1 MTAPTTADLLL
12 SRLRSHGV
20 EYVFGIVGREAEA
33 ILFDEVDG
41 IEFVLTR
48 HEFTAGVMADVLARI
63 TNRPQACF
71 ATLGPGATNLSTG
84 VATAALDR
92 GAVIALAA
100 QSESYDRFHNHTH
113 QCVDTVGMMRPL
125 TKFAEE
131 LARPEDVVDLID
143 SAVSA
148 ATVEPPGPS
157 FLSIPVDLLGARV
170 GHQTSPPVDHT
181 SGLGIVDP
189 HWPQQVAVVA
199 DLLAAAEQ
207 PVLVVGSAAIRAGA
221 VDTLRSFAR
230 RTGTPVI
237 TTYTAKGVLPTDD
250 PLCYGAMS
258 GYMDGILEFPALDT
272 LFGPVDLI
280 IALGYDYVEDLR
292 PSMWQRGRDK
302 RLVRV
307 SATVN
312 PVPRVLRPDMDVVVD
327 PATFLASL
335 DRATAGMP
343 AKIPH
348 DITPLRARVAELL
361 SDQTDYADGMR
372 MHQVID
378 AMNSVLPR
386 NGTFVSDI
394 GYFRHYGVL
403 FANSARPYGF
413 LTSAGCSSF
422 GYGLPAALAAQLA
435 RPGEPVV
442 LLAGDGGFH
451 SNSAELET
459 AARLK
464 LPVVTV
470 VVNNNSNGLIE
481 LYQHKG
487 HGRTHRPATGFTK
500 VDFVQ
505 LAQAN
510 GVEAVRAT
518 DRKSLG
524 GALSKGLELRRPFL
538 IEVPIS
544 YEFAT
549 GDFSALA
556 I

>member
-1 MTAPTTADLLL
+1 MTAPTTAGVLL
-12 SRLRSHGV
+12 SRLRDHGV

-48 HEFTAGVMADVLARI
+48 HEFSAGVMADVLARI

-92 GAVIALAA
+92 SAVIALAA
-100 QSESYDRFHNHTH
+100 QTESYDRFPNHTH
-113 QCVDTVGMMRPL
+113 QCVDTVGVMRPL

-131 LARPEDVVDLID
+131 LARPRDVVDLID

-157 FLSIPVDLLGARV
+157 FLSLPVDLLGAPI
-170 GHQTSPPVDHT
+170 GPQAPPPVDHVA
-181 SGLGIVDP
+181 GLGTVDP
-189 HWPQQVAVVA
+189 HWRRQLAVVA
-199 DLLAAAEQ
+199 DLFAGAEH

-221 VDTLRSFAR
+221 VDVLRSFAR

-250 PLCYGAMS
+250 PLCYGAVS
-258 GYMDGILEFPALDT
+258 GYMDGILDFPALDA

-280 IALGYDYVEDLR
+280 IALGYDYAEDLR

-302 RLVRV
+302 RVVRV
-307 SATVN
+307 SAAVN
-312 PVPRVLRPDMDVVVD
+312 PVPRVLRPDVDVVVD
-327 PATFLASL
+327 PATFLTGL
-335 DRATAGMP
+335 DRATAGV
-343 AKIPH
+343 AARTPH
-348 DITPLRARVAELL
+348 DISPLRARVAELL
-361 SDQTDYADGMR
+361 ADRTDHADGMR
-372 MHQVID
+372 VHQVID
-378 AMNSVLPR
+378 TMNEVLPR
-386 NGTFVSDI
+386 EGTFVSDI

-403 FANSARPYGF
+403 FANSSRPYGF

-451 SNSAELET
+451 SNSADLET
-459 AARLK
+459 AARLN
-464 LPVVTV
+464 LPVVMV
-470 VVNNNSNGLIE
+470 VVNNSGNGLIE

-487 HGRTHRPATGFTK
+487 HGRAHRPATGFST

-510 GVEAVRAT
+510 GVEGVLAT
-518 DRKSLG
+518 DRDSLRT
-524 GALSKGLELRRPFL
+524 ALRKGFELRRPFL
-538 IEVPIS
+538 VEVPIG
-544 YEFAT
+544 YDFAA

-556 I
+556 V